1 MFLCHVL
8 CLSRQQQTCAIEKK
22 ERPFQFPKRVF
33 DSKKDAHDEILHGR
47 GKRKREPHLLDYL
60 GRYHRQGLRRGTCVS
75 TIANLL
81 LGDKHSLQSVEA
93 AISIFDRYMA
103 TSTRVFSTDDD
114 LVKVCLV
121 CAMLA
126 TKVHERYF
134 LNLGNFENITPKQAR
149 QLEVDILPFGMETAP
164 RRPLAARHRRY
175 LSVSQLGYID
185 PMVAARLE
193 KRCALAVVP
202 QQRAGRLH
210 PRGGG

>member
-1 MFLCHVL
+1 MKSFTV
-8 CLSRQQQTCAIEKK
+8 
-22 ERPFQFPKRVF
+22 
-33 DSKKDAHDEILHGR
+33 G

-60 GRYHRQGLRRGTCVS
+60 GCYHRQGLRRGTCVS

-81 LGDKHSLQSVEA
+81 LGDNHSLQSVEA

-149 QLEVDILPFGMETAP
+149 QLEVDILLSLEWKLPHEGLLLHAIDDICPFPNWDTLTPWLQHAWKNDVLLRSFP
-164 RRPLAARHRRY
+164 NNVLAASI
-175 LSVSQLGYID
+175 LE
-185 PMVAARLE
+185 VAGEGEHGDSCKDCVKMLTQ
-193 KRCALAVVP
+193 CV
-202 QQRAGRLH
+202 
-210 PRGGG
+210 